1 LFLRLQVLR
10 TLPSLRL
17 WLLSTSVLS
26 VIAGYS
32 LLLGINGLIASRQ
45 RHANHQSLVTALV
58 EQHQTPEG
66 LDIPTL
72 PLLEIE
78 FSVQPT
84 GSKQLP
90 WIDQSN
96 GQTTWMVSAT
106 PVENLNGEEEL
117 LVVRQDVSA
126 SLAYERNLQLL
137 LIAGAGVSTL
147 LTAGLL
153 RLVLWRGL
161 VRPLDDLSEQLD
173 ALQADG
179 LGEQLIDLNQQ
190 PLELQPI
197 ATAFNG
203 LQQRLA
209 AAWQRERRFVDG
221 VAHELR
227 TPITL
232 ISGRSQQL
240 LRKPHPPEQQQPLA
254 QIAAEAS
261 RMAALITALLE
272 LARSDAGR
280 LQLDL
285 QAWDPEQ
292 LLLEAFERVEPLAP
306 SRMQLAASSPEA
318 CPLIQVDAERL
329 QQCVLAL
336 VDNALTYS
344 QEQVLLKVSCGS
356 DSAGCWVSLHVLDRG
371 PGIPAE
377 ERPKVL
383 ERFVRGSHSVGHRGS
398 GIGLSVVHELS
409 KAMGAE
415 LVISDRA
422 GGGADLQ
429 LRFRV

>member
-1 LFLRLQVLR
+1 MFLRLQALR

-17 WLLSTSVLS
+17 WLLSSSVLS
-26 VIAGYS
+26 VIAGYT
-32 LLLGINGLIASRQ
+32 LLLGINGVLASRQ
-45 RHANHQSLVTALV
+45 RQAAHLQLVRALADQHSTVGLRHGLVASLGV
-58 EQHQTPEG
+58 E
-66 LDIPTL
+66 LS
-72 PLLEIE
+72 LEP
-78 FSVQPT
+78 SGV
-84 GSKQLP
+84 SQLP
-90 WIDQSN
+90 WLDLGTSDQA
-96 GQTTWMVSAT
+96 WLVSAT
-106 PVENLNGEEEL
+106 PVRSKANEEQL

-126 SLAYERNLQLL
+126 SLAYERNVQLL
-137 LIAGAGVSTL
+137 LIAGAGLSTL
-147 LTAGLL
+147 VTAGLL

-161 VRPLDDLSEQLD
+161 VRPLNDLSDQLD

-179 LGEQLIDLNQQ
+179 LGEQLIDLKQQ

-197 ATAFNG
+197 ASAFNG

-232 ISGRSQQL
+232 ISGRSQRL
-240 LRKPHPPEQQQPLA
+240 LRKPHAPEQQQALA

-272 LARSDAGR
+272 LARSDSGR

-285 QAWDPEQ
+285 KAWDPEQ
-292 LLLEAFERVEPLAP
+292 LLVEAFERLEPLAP
-306 SRMQLAASSPEA
+306 SRVQLAASTPEG

-329 QQCVLAL
+329 QQCLLAL
-336 VDNALTYS
+336 MDNALIYS
-344 QEQVLLKVSCGS
+344 KEQVLLSVSCGS
-356 DSAGCWVSLHVLDRG
+356 DSAGRWVSLHVLDHG

-377 ERPKVL
+377 ERPKVI
-383 ERFVRGSHSVGHRGS
+383 ERFVRGSHAVGHRGS

-409 KAMGAE
+409 KAMGAA
-415 LVISDRA
+415 LVIGDRA

>member
-1 LFLRLQVLR
+1 MFLRLQGLR

-26 VIAGYS
+26 VIAGYM
-32 LLLGINGLIASRQ
+32 LLLGIHGVLASRQ
-45 RHANHQSLVTALV
+45 RQAAHQELVIALANQHSTVGLRHGALASLGV
-58 EQHQTPEG
+58 ELSLQPSGKSQQPW
-66 LDIPTL
+66 LDRG
-72 PLLEIE
+72 
-78 FSVQPT
+78 T
-84 GSKQLP
+84 G
-90 WIDQSN
+90 DQA
-96 GQTTWMVSAT
+96 WLVSAT
-106 PVENLNGEEEL
+106 SVRSKTNEQKL

-137 LIAGAGVSTL
+137 LIAGAGLSTL
-147 LTAGLL
+147 LTAALL

-161 VRPLDDLSEQLD
+161 VLPLHDLSDQLD
-173 ALQADG
+173 ALKADG
-179 LGEQLIDLNQQ
+179 LGEQLIGVEQQ

-197 ATAFNG
+197 AAAFNG

-232 ISGRSQQL
+232 ISGRSQRL
-240 LRKPHPPEQQQPLA
+240 LRKPHAPEQQQALA
-254 QIAAEAS
+254 QIAAEAN

-272 LARSDAGR
+272 LARSDSGR

-285 QAWDPEQ
+285 QPLDPEQ
-292 LLLEAFERVEPLAP
+292 LLVKAFERFEPLAP
-306 SRMQLAASSPEA
+306 SRLHLAASTPEA

-329 QQCVLAL
+329 QQCLLAL
-336 VDNALTYS
+336 VDNALSYS
-344 QEQVLLKVSCGS
+344 QEHVLLSISCGS
-356 DSAGCWVSLHVLDRG
+356 DSAGRWVGLHVLDRG
-371 PGIPAE
+371 PGIPAA
-377 ERPKVL
+377 ERSKVL
-383 ERFVRGSHSVGHRGS
+383 ERFVRGSHSEGHRGS

-409 KAMGAE
+409 KAMGVE
-415 LVISDRA
+415 LVISDRD

-429 LRFRV
+429 LRFRA

>member
-1 LFLRLQVLR
+1 MRS
-10 TLPSLRL
+10 LPSLRL
-17 WLLSTSVLS
+17 WLLSSSVLS
-26 VIAGYS
+26 VIAGYT
-32 LLLGINGLIASRQ
+32 LLLGINGALASKQ
-45 RHANHQSLVTALV
+45 RLAAHQALVQSLVDQHRSSGLNPRALQLLDV
-58 EQHQTPEG
+58 EIALQG
-66 LDIPTL
+66 A
-72 PLLEIE
+72 
-78 FSVQPT
+78 
-84 GSKQLP
+84 GAAQLP
-90 WIDQSN
+90 WLDQ
-96 GQTTWMVSAT
+96 GMPETAWLVSAT
-106 PVENLNGEEEL
+106 PVRSQANQKQL

-137 LIAGAGVSTL
+137 LIAAAGASTL
-147 LTAGLL
+147 LTAALL

-161 VRPLDDLSEQLD
+161 VRPLHDLSDQLD

-179 LGEQLIDLNQQ
+179 LGEQLIGLEQQ

-197 ATAFNG
+197 AAAFNG

-209 AAWQRERRFVDG
+209 GAWQRERRFVDG

-232 ISGRSQQL
+232 ISGRSQRL

-254 QIAAEAS
+254 QISSEAS

-272 LARSDAGR
+272 LARSDSGR

-285 QAWDPEQ
+285 QPWDPEQ
-292 LLLEAFERVEPLAP
+292 LLLEAFERLEPLAP
-306 SRMQLAASSPEA
+306 SRVQLAASTPEG
-318 CPLIQVDAERL
+318 CPLIQVDAERV
-329 QQCVLAL
+329 QQCLLAL
-336 VDNALTYS
+336 MDNALIYS
-344 QEQVLLKVSCGS
+344 KEQVLLSVSCGN
-356 DSAGCWVSLHVLDRG
+356 DSAGRWVSLHVLDRG

-377 ERPKVL
+377 ERPQVI
-383 ERFVRGSHSVGHRGS
+383 ERFVRGSHAVGHRGS

-409 KAMGAE
+409 KAMGAA
-415 LVISDRA
+415 LVIGDRA

>member
-1 LFLRLQVLR
+1 MLR

-32 LLLGINGLIASRQ
+32 LLLGINGLLASRQ
-45 RHANHQSLVTALV
+45 RHASHQSIVTALV
-58 EQHQTPEG
+58 EQHQTPAG
-66 LDIPTL
+66 LEAPNL
-72 PLLEIE
+72 PLVGIE
-78 FSVQPT
+78 FSVEPT

-90 WIDQSN
+90 WIDQGN
-96 GQTTWMVSAT
+96 GQTTWMVSTT
-106 PVENLNGEEEL
+106 PVENFNGEEEL

-137 LIAGAGVSTL
+137 LVAAAGVSTL

-190 PLELQPI
+190 PFEFQPI
-197 ATAFNG
+197 AAAFNG

-232 ISGRSQQL
+232 ISGRSQRL

-306 SRMQLAASSPEA
+306 SRMHLAASSPES
-318 CPLIQVDAERL
+318 CPLIKVDAERL
-329 QQCVLAL
+329 QQCLLAL

-344 QEQVLLKVSCGS
+344 QEQVLLKVNCGS
-356 DSAGCWVSLHVLDRG
+356 DSVGGWVSLHVLDRG

-377 ERPKVL
+377 ERAKVL